1 MLVLGALPLLAEA
14 GSVKECISGRMSQSF
29 ETPKSARHE
38 RLWAW
43 LRRPDVGG
51 KKIMARLSN
60 DRKFAKLIKTD
71 SGVPQRYTI
80 EEHNQRVYNL
90 FEDQLRHFG
99 LDKLKTAENIDLAN
113 LIKFTIAVHDIGKP
127 LAVKAGDRALQ
138 HVFTVPL
145 IDEVMPKLG
154 FSKAETHLAKLIV
167 DNDVLGE
174 LDQGLLTPEQAFQHL
189 NDLAAQTSMSP
200 RDFFTLQT
208 FFYTIDAGSYP
219 DLLWRVFTRSNGKLV
234 PKGEKFK
241 ALSQMFEQ

>member
-43 LRRPDVGG
+43 LRRPDV
-51 KKIMARLSN
+51 
-60 DRKFAKLIKTD
+60 AKLIKTD